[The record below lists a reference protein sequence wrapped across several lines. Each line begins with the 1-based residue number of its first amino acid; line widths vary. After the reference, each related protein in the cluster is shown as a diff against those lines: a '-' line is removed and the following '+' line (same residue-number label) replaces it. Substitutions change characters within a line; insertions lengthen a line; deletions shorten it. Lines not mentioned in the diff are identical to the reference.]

1 MDLCSLCSDGWYH
14 SFAGAGKTAS
24 LMRRSELAFSH
35 FLPLITPA
43 LQLPDTSILSLL
55 RCHKAR
61 THTHT
66 RSIKHRTNAHSSSAA
81 KPVSLLS
88 TLAAAL

>member
-1 MDLCSLCSDGWYH
+1 MDLCSLCSDGWYRC
-14 SFAGAGKTAS
+14 FTGVEKTAS

-55 RCHKAR
+55 HCQKAR
-61 THTHT
+61 THTT
-66 RSIKHRTNAHSSSAA
+66 
-81 KPVSLLS
+81 
-88 TLAAAL
+88 